1 MGKLR
6 LSLII
11 FISISIL
18 PALSQA
24 QNFRGGGVRGGFGK
38 SGFGTRGLTASSS
51 GYSLRGGFNR
61 SSFSTNRAAGLRNG
75 GLSSSLVKQPGFSN
89 TNRTTFGRG
98 SGLTRSTTLGNT
110 LTNQKQNL
118 INSGAMPR
126 KSYTG
131 LSSGSTYR
139 TSGKN
144 NLDYNKMG
152 TGVGE
157 GDQLISNVGSTFERN
172 EVNTGFINS
181 KGPVFKSGS
190 SLNSTTAP
198 IRTRNFINTS
208 SSSITPITVEE
219 KGTAPGVV
227 SDSSTRTEI
236 THWVDK
242 KSGVRHFSNNISSYR
257 NDRETITFVGGKKV
271 VSKIGGLKSGDS
283 LVDGSEG
290 FGDAISFTKTAT
302 KQAIKQLGK
311 EKGSNNG
318 LRYTASEPAQK
329 YHHKPHHKD
338 FDRHHHHRH
347 HHDDINFFFFFNPF
361 FTFPTSTFFFG
372 FNPFVFKA
380 LVLSPFAFRPFFFPS
395 PFFTFHPIVSSPFL
409 FNTFVCPNLFFPSF
423 CNPFAFGSP
432 FFFNQFSFF
441 F

>member
-1 MGKLR
+1 MGILR

-11 FISISIL
+11 FISIVLL
-18 PALSQA
+18 PVLSQA
-24 QNFRGGGVRGGFGK
+24 QNFRGGGPGSGFGK
-38 SGFGTRGLTASSS
+38 TGFGARGFTAGSS

-75 GLSSSLVKQPGFSN
+75 GLGSSLVKQPGFSN

-98 SGLTRSTTLGNT
+98 SSLTRSTTLSNT

-118 INSGAMPR
+118 INSGVMPR
-126 KSYTG
+126 KSYNG

-139 TSGKN
+139 TSGKD
-144 NLDYNKMG
+144 NLDYNKIGMG
-152 TGVGE
+152 G
-157 GDQLISNVGSTFERN
+157 GDGNQLISNVGSTFERN
-172 EVNTGFINS
+172 EVTTGFINS

-198 IRTRNFINTS
+198 IRTRNFTNTS

-219 KGTAPGVV
+219 IGTAPGVV
-227 SDSSTRTEI
+227 TDSSTRTEI
-236 THWVDK
+236 AHWVDK

-257 NDRETITFVGGKKV
+257 DGRETITFVGGKKV
-271 VSKIGGLKSGDS
+271 VSKIGRLKSGDS

-290 FGDAISFTKTAT
+290 FGDAITFTKTAT
-302 KQAIKQLGK
+302 KPAIKQFGK
-311 EKGSNNG
+311 ETGSNNG
-318 LRYTASEPAQK
+318 LRYTASEPAKK

-338 FDRHHHHRH
+338 FDHHRHRH
-347 HHDDINFFFFFNPF
+347 HHDTINFFFFFNPF

-395 PFFTFHPIVSSPFL
+395 AFFAFHPIVPSPFL

-423 CNPFAFGSP
+423 CNPFVFGSP
-432 FFFNQFSFF
+432 FFFNQLSSFF
-441 F
+441 